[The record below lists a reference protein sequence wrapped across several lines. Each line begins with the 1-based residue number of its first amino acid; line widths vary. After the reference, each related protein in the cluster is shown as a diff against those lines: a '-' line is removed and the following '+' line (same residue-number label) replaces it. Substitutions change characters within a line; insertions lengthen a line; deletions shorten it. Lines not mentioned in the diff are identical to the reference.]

1 MQLYSHF
8 PIIAGKTERAEEL
21 QSSFASKITL
31 ICANVRGVEVPSHER
46 PLSIKATLIGE
57 EVFAFGHQRVPLT
70 PGKVLIA
77 PASHSYSSSVAAQPP
92 TSAIS
97 LFFPNHLTRS
107 AIALY
112 QGNYRHMLMECAD
125 DLIPLGDFPAHCS
138 PIGHR
143 ALPLLQNMATGLDE
157 TETWDLS
164 LRCLTLAVE
173 AAMQARGEIANIP
186 AIRPSVQQEL
196 FRRASL
202 AREAIEDCPEFDWS
216 LEELSKIA
224 CLSQFHLHRVF
235 SASFGQT
242 PFQYLKKKRVAVAQ
256 QLLSSTSH
264 PIKAIAGRVGF
275 ESVSSFIRSFRIE
288 AGISPA
294 QYREANAA

>member
-1 MQLYSHF
+1 M
-8 PIIAGKTERAEEL
+8 
-21 QSSFASKITL
+21 
-31 ICANVRGVEVPSHER
+31 
-46 PLSIKATLIGE
+46 
-57 EVFAFGHQRVPLT
+57 RVPLT
-70 PGKVLIA
+70 PGKVLLA
-77 PASHSYSSSVAAQPP
+77 PASHSYSSTVAPQRL

-97 LFFPNHLTRS
+97 LFFPDHLTRS
-107 AIALY
+107 AISLY
-112 QGNYRHMLMECAD
+112 RGNYRHMLMECPD
-125 DLIPLGDFPAHCS
+125 EEVLLGDFPAHCS
-138 PIGHR
+138 PGIHR
-143 ALPLLQNMATGLDE
+143 ALPLLQTMAGGLEE

-164 LRCLTLAVE
+164 LRCLNMAVE
-173 AAMQARGEIANIP
+173 AAIQARGEIASIP
-186 AIRPSVQQEL
+186 AVRPSVQQEL

-202 AREAIEDCPEFDWS
+202 AREAILAHPEHDWS

-235 SASFGQT
+235 SAAFGQT

-256 QLLSSTSH
+256 QLLSSTKQ